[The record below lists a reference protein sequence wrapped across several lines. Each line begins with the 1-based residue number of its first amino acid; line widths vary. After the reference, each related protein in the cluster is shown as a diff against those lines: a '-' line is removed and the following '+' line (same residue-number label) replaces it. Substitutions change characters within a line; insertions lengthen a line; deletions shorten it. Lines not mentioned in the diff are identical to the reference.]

1 MRKKILL
8 GVTLCAVLAGAA
20 PRARVLNYYS
30 TGEPLQHALDYAF
43 GSFGL
48 RFTAPPE
55 VLAAP
60 WYGEFVGSV
69 TPDVLPHYVA
79 SVLRPMGLVVEL
91 DAMGVYQIT
100 AQNSELVELRDTLL
114 VLDSAAI
121 ARLGEWCNM
130 PNCAYALMPSPGS
143 VLVRY
148 RPGFAGFVRRVAE
161 VAAPLAVEDVP
172 PVQISMVIYRHNTDS
187 TRTIGLEYPAK
198 YLPLPDLLHQI
209 NLYEES
215 GEIDITAKP
224 RFHVRPGGQ
233 YELFFGSERPYQKS
247 TLQESG
253 AVVLDTEYRKYGLTL
268 NVDYTAVK
276 DGRHS
281 FALRLSSSSYN
292 EDGTNI
298 LSETRTEITL
308 PLDSALVVAA
318 VDAENIVQRRRG
330 VPYLCDIPVVG
341 RLFGTYIDVHE
352 RTTYNV
358 LFWIDAESRAANNP
372 NPTSGKME

>member
-1 MRKKILL
+1 MKKFFLI
-8 GVTLCAVLAGAA
+8 GVTLCAVAA
-20 PRARVLNYYS
+20 ASPRARVLNYYS

-60 WYGEFVGSV
+60 WYGEFSGSV
-69 TPDVLPHYVA
+69 TGDALPHYVA
-79 SVLRPMGLVVEL
+79 SVLRPMGLIVER

-114 VLDSAAI
+114 VLDSVAL

-130 PNCAYALMPSPGS
+130 PNCTFALMPSPGS
-143 VLVRY
+143 VLLRF
-148 RPGFAGFVRRVAE
+148 RPGFADFVRRVSE

-172 PVQISMVIYRHNTDS
+172 PVQISMIIYRHNADS

-198 YLPLPDLLHQI
+198 YLPVPDLLHQI

-215 GEIDITAKP
+215 GEIDITARP
-224 RFHVRPGGQ
+224 RFHVRPGGK
-233 YELFFGSERPYQKS
+233 YELFFGSERPYQRS

-253 AVVLDTEYRKYGLTL
+253 AVTLDTEYRKYGLTL
-268 NVDYTAVK
+268 AVDYSDVK

-281 FALRLSSSSYN
+281 FAVRLSSSSYN
-292 EDGTNI
+292 EDGTNV
-298 LSETRTEITL
+298 LSETRTEVTL

-318 VDAENIVQRRRG
+318 VDAENVVQRRRG
-330 VPYLCDIPVVG
+330 VPYLCDLPLIG
-341 RLFGTYIDVHE
+341 RLFGTFIDVHE
-352 RTTYNV
+352 KTAYNV
-358 LFWIDAESRAANNP
+358 VFWINAEGRAASNP
-372 NPTSGKME
+372 YTPAAKKE

>member
-1 MRKKILL
+1 MKKFFLL
-8 GVTLCAVLAGAA
+8 GVTLCAVAAAA

-60 WYGEFVGSV
+60 WYGEFSGSV
-69 TPDVLPHYVA
+69 TGDALPHYVA
-79 SVLRPMGLVVEL
+79 SVLRPMGLIVER

-114 VLDSAAI
+114 VLDSAAL
-121 ARLGEWCNM
+121 ARLNEWCNM
-130 PNCAYALMPSPGS
+130 PNCTYAHMPSPGS
-143 VLVRY
+143 VLLRY
-148 RPGFAGFVRRVAE
+148 RPGFSDFVRRVAE

-172 PVQISMVIYRHNTDS
+172 PVQISMIIYRHNADS

-198 YLPLPDLLHQI
+198 YLPVPDLLHKI

-215 GEIDITAKP
+215 GEIDITARP
-224 RFHVRPGGQ
+224 RFHVRPGGK
-233 YELFFGSERPYQKS
+233 YELFFGSERPYQRS

-253 AVVLDTEYRKYGLTL
+253 AVTLDTEYRKYGLTL
-268 NVDYTAVK
+268 AVDYTDVK

-281 FALRLSSSSYN
+281 FAIRLSSSSYN
-292 EDGTNI
+292 EDGTNV
-298 LSETRTEITL
+298 LSAST
-308 PLDSALVVAA
+308 AA
-318 VDAENIVQRRRG
+318 
-330 VPYLCDIPVVG
+330 
-341 RLFGTYIDVHE
+341 
-352 RTTYNV
+352 TTS
-358 LFWIDAESRAANNP
+358 AESRGKE
-372 NPTSGKME
+372 TSVRVSERTLVPSSLYELEERRIAKECRPSLTSV